1 LSDAGFFCDDE
12 GFCHGLRWPFRV
24 RAGGGEAGRC
34 AEVVNLATHEFLGR
48 EGLVGCFRR

>member
-24 RAGGGEAGRC
+24 RAGG
-34 AEVVNLATHEFLGR
+34 
-48 EGLVGCFRR
+48 

>member
-24 RAGGGEAGRC
+24 REGG
-34 AEVVNLATHEFLGR
+34 
-48 EGLVGCFRR
+48 